1 MNTRAFSLREA
12 LAYGA
17 YTTLM
22 RVALPLY
29 GARVAWRGRQEPG
42 YVEHWPQRLGWQLP
56 AVAPGAVWVHA
67 VSLGETKAAAPLIAA
82 LRAAQPGMRLLL
94 THTTATGREAGRL
107 LLRPGDAQAWLPYD
121 TPGAVRRFLHT
132 LRPKLGVLM
141 ETEIWPVLLH
151 EAQQAGVPMVL
162 ANARLSERSARRGR
176 RLAALLHPAGRALT
190 QALAQT
196 EADAQ
201 RLRAAGVPCVTVC
214 GNLKYDLTPPP
225 EQLAQGRRWRA
236 QLARPVLLFANTREG
251 EEQAL
256 LARWPAWRA
265 QWRMALAA
273 EPLLVIVPRH
283 PQRFAA
289 VAQWVR
295 AAGLRLA
302 QRSQWRD
309 DVPADARHADVW
321 LGDSL
326 GELALY
332 YACAD
337 VALLGGSFEP
347 LGGHNL
353 IEAAACGCPLI
364 LGPSTFNFAEAAVL
378 AVHAGAAWQEP
389 GLDAALIQAAEM
401 LADTD
406 WRAEAAEAAAHFS
419 AAHRGA
425 AQRMVQAMAAPLTA
439 PAVG

>member
-1 MNTRAFSLREA
+1 MNTTFRPGEA

-22 RVALPLY
+22 RGFTPLY
-29 GARVAWRGRQEPG
+29 LARVAWRGQQEPG
-42 YVEHWPQRLGWQLP
+42 YVSQWPQRLGWQLP
-56 AVAPGAVWVHA
+56 RMAPGAVWVHA

-82 LRAAQPGMRLLL
+82 LRAARPDMRLLL
-94 THTTATGREAGRL
+94 THTTATGREAGRT

-121 TPGAVRRFLHT
+121 TPGAVRRFLRT
-132 LRPKLGVLM
+132 MRPSWGVLM

-151 EAQQAGVPMVL
+151 EASQAGVPMVL
-162 ANARLSERSARRGR
+162 ANARLSERSARRGQ
-176 RLAALLHPAGRALT
+176 RLAALLRPAAHALT
-190 QALAQT
+190 HALAQT

-201 RLRAAGVPCVTVC
+201 RLRTAGVPRVTVC

-225 EQLAQGRRWRA
+225 EQLAQGRRWRE
-236 QLARPVLLFANTREG
+236 QLARPVLLFANTRDG

-265 QWRMALAA
+265 QWRAGLAA

-283 PQRFAA
+283 PQRFAG
-289 VAQWVR
+289 VAQHVR
-295 AAGLRLA
+295 ASGLRLA
-302 QRSQWRD
+302 QRSLWRD
-309 DVPADARHADVW
+309 EIPTEALSADVW

-326 GELALY
+326 GEMALY

-353 IEAAACGCPLI
+353 IEAAACACPMI
-364 LGPSTFNFAEAAVL
+364 LGPSTFNFAEAAVR
-378 AVHAGAAWQEP
+378 AVQAGAAWQEP
-389 GLDAALIQAAEM
+389 GLDAALVQAAEM
-401 LADTD
+401 LADAA
-406 WRAEAAEAAAHFS
+406 WRTEAAEAAARFS

-425 AQRMVQAMAAPLTA
+425 AQRMAEAMGVLLTA
-439 PAVG
+439 PSVG